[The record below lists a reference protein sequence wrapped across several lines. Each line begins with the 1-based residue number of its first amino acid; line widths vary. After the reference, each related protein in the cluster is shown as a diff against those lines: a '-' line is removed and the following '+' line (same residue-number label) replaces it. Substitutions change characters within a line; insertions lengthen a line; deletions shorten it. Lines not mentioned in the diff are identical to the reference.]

1 MTDPLFE
8 NVSEKNEA
16 PQITEQYSEV
26 ISKVR
31 RICRMFRNS
40 PLKNDRLQ
48 DFVKNE
54 FNEEL
59 KLILDCKVHWNS
71 HLAMIERF
79 LKIKNCISKALR
91 VITSTENVFEEEWA
105 MLNNLVE
112 VLRPLEIVLKL
123 ASSEDATLLKADMLM
138 KVFLNKLSNK
148 DNPLAVSMKECLID
162 RYLSRR
168 HKDVVSLRYLTNPEP
183 EDKTGSS
190 NLLPMTSRQVIK
202 SFAEQTIMRLFPNEV
217 KNIEIE
223 DDSMTTVTSD
233 HKMQDEAMDND
244 LCLST

>member
-1 MTDPLFE
+1 
-8 NVSEKNEA
+8 
-16 PQITEQYSEV
+16 
-26 ISKVR
+26 
-31 RICRMFRNS
+31 MFRNS

-59 KLILDCKVHWNS
+59 KLILDCKVRWNS
-71 HLAMIERF
+71 LLAMIERF
-79 LKIKNCISKALR
+79 IKLKNCISKALR
-91 VITSTENVFEEEWA
+91 VIASTENVFEEEWA

-112 VLRPLEIVLKL
+112 VLCPLEIVLKL
-123 ASSEDATLLKADMLM
+123 ASSEDATLLKADILM
-138 KVFLNKLSNK
+138 KVCLNKLSNK

-168 HKDVVSLRYLTNPEP
+168 HEDVASLLRYITNPEP
-183 EDKTGSS
+183 VDKTGSS
-190 NLLPMTSRQVIK
+190 NLLPMASRQVIK
-202 SFAEQTIMRLFPNEV
+202 SFAEQAILRLFPNEI

-223 DDSMTTVTSD
+223 DDSVTTVTSD

-244 LCLST
+244 LLSQYMKELEILELPTEHNF

>member
-26 ISKVR
+26 IAKVR

-54 FNEEL
+54 FSEEL
-59 KLILDCKVHWNS
+59 KLILDCKVRWNS
-71 HLAMIERF
+71 LLAIERF
-79 LKIKNCISKALR
+79 RKLKNCISKALR
-91 VITSTENVFEEEWA
+91 VIASTENVFEEERA

-123 ASSEDATLLKADMLM
+123 A
-138 KVFLNKLSNK
+138 
-148 DNPLAVSMKECLID
+148 
-162 RYLSRR
+162 
-168 HKDVVSLRYLTNPEP
+168 
-183 EDKTGSS
+183 KTGLNRFSK
-190 NLLPMTSRQVIK
+190 V
-202 SFAEQTIMRLFPNEV
+202 RLG
-217 KNIEIE
+217 
-223 DDSMTTVTSD
+223 
-233 HKMQDEAMDND
+233 
-244 LCLST
+244 